1 MLEKTGTVLEEFQQ
15 VEVGE
20 PTRGDIHNHSFI
32 GIIVKDGIL
41 ESRGT
46 VVVEDQCGDVF
57 EVDADNVAVMS

>member
-20 PTRGDIHNHSFI
+20 PTRTDRHNHSFI
-32 GIIVKDGIL
+32 GIIVKGGVL

-46 VVVEDQCGDVF
+46 VVVEDQCGETF
-57 EVDADNVAVMS
+57 EVDADNVAVID

>member
-20 PTRGDIHNHSFI
+20 PTRGDMHNHSFI

-46 VVVEDQCGDVF
+46 VVVEDQCGEMF
-57 EVDADNVAVMS
+57 EVDADNVQVMS